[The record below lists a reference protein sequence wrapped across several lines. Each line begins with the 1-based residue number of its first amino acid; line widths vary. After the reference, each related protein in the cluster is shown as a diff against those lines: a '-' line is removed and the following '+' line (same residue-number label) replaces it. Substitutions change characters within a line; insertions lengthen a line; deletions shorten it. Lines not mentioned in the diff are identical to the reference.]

1 MARQHHPSRV
11 RRSRGTSLLE
21 ALVAMLLLTLGALAL
36 AKIQVQAWQYVDVTR
51 HRAQALQLAQSE
63 LEGLRVAPTFGPAT
77 RDHDAVDSDG
87 TAYLLERRVEHDVAP
102 GAHGVT
108 VEVTWSERDGTVH
121 AAVLHTVLAEAES
134 AHSGALVLAGRSGG

>member
-1 MARQHHPSRV
+1 MSRQHQPLCAQ
-11 RRSRGTSLLE
+11 RSRGTSLLE

-36 AKIQVQAWQYVDVTR
+36 AKIQVQARQYVDVTR

-63 LEGLRVAPTFGPAT
+63 LEGLRVAPAFGAAT

-87 TAYLLERRVEHDVAP
+87 PAHRLERRVEAGVAP

-108 VEVTWSERDGTVH
+108 VEVGWAERDGTVH
-121 AAVLHTVLAEAES
+121 AAVL
-134 AHSGALVLAGRSGG
+134 